1 MAGPGGR
8 EIARLAARVLPDTS
22 NFATSLQRY
31 LDRIERR
38 ARVQVTAVPDIDGF
52 RQELQARL
60 ASVRARVKVDVA
72 PDATGFSGDLQERLT
87 RVRAQVRV
95 PVSPD
100 MRDFTA
106 RLRAGLA
113 GAGGSIQV
121 PVSPDASDFPR
132 DLQERLAALRTQVRV
147 PVRPDTA
154 GFATHL
160 RADLAAIR
168 SSIRD
173 AARVPVTADVTR
185 FRASLEAQLRT
196 VLRTPPLTVSVRPTL
211 ARNQLSRIRAQIT
224 RRPIPVPVTLAP
236 RAGEMRRLRTQLRT
250 TPLRLP
256 TRLDI
261 SRGEI
266 RRVQAELLRHQ
277 FTIRL
282 NVDDSAARLQRAL
295 NGTGA
300 GGGGLGGGLALLP
313 GRFAA
318 IGTAAA
324 GAIPSVTSLIASL
337 AQMAPAAAVGATG
350 LLTLITTAAALK
362 IGTMGVGDALK
373 NAFDPENAEKYAE
386 ALKKLTPNAREF
398 VTALKAMGPQFT
410 AVRKAVQERLFEGLG
425 KQITAAGKVAL
436 PVLKKGLTDAAGAL
450 NSMGSGVLSA
460 AKGLASNGQ
469 LGMAVAGANKGLS
482 NLTKIPGQF
491 VTGLTQIAVAASP
504 AFDRITK
511 AAGGA
516 ATRVAARISKS
527 LESGAMT
534 KAIDQAISLVG
545 QLFDVLGNIATV
557 LKNVFAPAAAAGG
570 NFLTILQDITGE
582 LAKSTGTEGVQSAL
596 RALFDTMAL
605 IGKTAAPLVGQALQ
619 ILGPVIEALAPPAQ
633 ELVRVLGDALSRILT
648 ALGPVLSSAAAAVG
662 SLVVALLPLVEV
674 GGQLIAA
681 VLPALVP
688 LFTSLGQIFAELA
701 PVIQALADNL
711 AAQLVPLLASLGP
724 VLEAILPQFVNL
736 ASEVLPQITNILVQ
750 LTPSLTQLGLAF
762 AELAVALAPII
773 GQLVM
778 FAAVFLSQVL
788 PAVQPVID
796 IVLRFATGALMT
808 LAKFITDY
816 AVPALQTIAALLN
829 GDFTGAMRGAA
840 TMTTNLQRD
849 SGTAF
854 TNMKATAVRVVGG
867 MVTEIPAA
875 GKRMASG
882 FVAQIQTMIL
892 QTGSRI
898 AELPGRIRGALPSPS
913 SILNG
918 AGRQIMQGLISG
930 ITSMIP
936 SLSGVLNGITAKIP
950 DWKGPAKR
958 DGRILTPAGRLLISG
973 FIAGIDQS
981 TARLRSRLEAITKAL
996 PSSVGRGIGKT
1007 LKKATN
1013 QLAKLVK
1020 QRDDVI
1026 AQLAKAEKKLADLV
1040 KARDAAAKSVREGI
1054 LDGANITQQTGEGP
1068 TTIASITQ
1076 QLQNSLAAAK
1086 KFGALLA
1093 LLKKRGLSADLLQQ
1107 LGEAGVEQGTAAAKA
1122 LSGASNAQ
1130 LKQLNKLQ
1138 SDLSATASK
1147 TGNTVADAMY
1157 SAGIQS
1163 AKGLVAGLK
1172 KEKKS
1177 IEQVMIDIAKGMQK
1191 AIKKALG
1198 IHSPAKK
1205 MVSVGVNT
1213 VRGILL
1219 GTDREK
1225 PRLDTA
1231 MRSLVTA
1238 PSVPVVPGTLAAASA
1253 GGARFEGDLYLDSGE
1268 FLGRVRGEAADVV
1281 DGRFGELTQT
1291 LRAGRRL

>member
-1 MAGPGGR
+1 MADDPDLTGR
-8 EIARLAARVLPDTS
+8 VRLDLSGLIEGLRFAQAVTRRQISNLVRDANARLRSLDT
-22 NFATSLQRY
+22 
-31 LDRIERR
+31 
-38 ARVQVTAVPDIDGF
+38 DG
-52 RQELQARL
+52 
-60 ASVRARVKVDVA
+60 
-72 PDATGFSGDLQERLT
+72 
-87 RVRAQVRV
+87 
-95 PVSPD
+95 
-100 MRDFTA
+100 
-106 RLRAGLA
+106 LRAGLA
-113 GAGGSIQV
+113 RVGSLIGGLS
-121 PVSPDASDFPR
+121 
-132 DLQERLAALRTQVRV
+132 RLAA
-147 PVRPDTA
+147 P
-154 GFATHL
+154 F
-160 RADLAAIR
+160 
-168 SSIRD
+168 
-173 AARVPVTADVTR
+173 
-185 FRASLEAQLRT
+185 
-196 VLRTPPLTVSVRPTL
+196 
-211 ARNQLSRIRAQIT
+211 
-224 RRPIPVPVTLAP
+224 
-236 RAGEMRRLRTQLRT
+236 
-250 TPLRLP
+250 
-256 TRLDI
+256 
-261 SRGEI
+261 
-266 RRVQAELLRHQ
+266 
-277 FTIRL
+277 
-282 NVDDSAARLQRAL
+282 
-295 NGTGA
+295 
-300 GGGGLGGGLALLP
+300 
-313 GRFAA
+313 
-318 IGTAAA
+318 AAA
-324 GAIPSVTSLIASL
+324 GAAVGSLVPLVAGLVTAL
-337 AQMAPAAAVGATG
+337 AQIAPAAAVAVSGLLAVKLATG
-350 LLTLITTAAALK
+350 TIKLAMVGVEDAVTAAL
-362 IGTMGVGDALK
+362 DPS
-373 NAFDPENAEKYAE
+373 DPEAYAE
-386 ALKKLTPNAREF
+386 ALKKLSPNARSFVQEIRRAQPALDRIRKTVQDKVFAGLDTQLRSTAKAALPELRAALNSTAYTLNGMAKGVFAAARSLARDGTLGAALDGATTGLAEF
-398 VTALKAMGPQFT
+398 RRAPGQIVTALG
-410 AVRKAVQERLFEGLG
+410 
-425 KQITAAGKVAL
+425 QIGAA
-436 PVLKKGLTDAAGAL
+436 AAPAFAR
-450 NSMGSGVLSA
+450 LSA
-460 AKGLASNGQ
+460 AGGSALDRLAEKLTGAFESGGMERAIEQAIDLFAQ
-469 LGMAVAGANKGLS
+469 LGRVMGNVGGILRNVFG
-482 NLTKIPGQF
+482 
-491 VTGLTQIAVAASP
+491 GLTSDGQGLFSTLETITASLRE
-504 AFDRITK
+504 AT
-511 AAGGA
+511 ASAGF
-516 ATRVAARISKS
+516 
-527 LESGAMT
+527 
-534 KAIDQAISLVG
+534 Q
-545 QLFDVLGNIATV
+545 
-557 LKNVFAPAAAAGG
+557 
-570 NFLTILQDITGE
+570 
-582 LAKSTGTEGVQSAL
+582 
-596 RALFDTMAL
+596 RALAALSQTMGVVASTV
-605 IGKTAAPLVGQALQ
+605 GPLLGQALAV
-619 ILGPVIEALAPPAQ
+619 LGPVIEALAPPAQ
-633 ELVRVLGDALSRILT
+633 ELVRVLGGALSKILT
-648 ALGPVLSSAAAAVG
+648 ALGPVLSSAATAVG

-701 PVIQALADNL
+701 PTIQALADNL
-711 AAQLVPLLASLGP
+711 AAQLVPLLAALGP

-736 ASEVLPQITNILVQ
+736 ASEVLPQITNVLVQ

-981 TARLRSRLEAITKAL
+981 TAKLRSKLASITKAL
-996 PSSVGRGIGKT
+996 PSSVNKGVGKS
-1007 LKKATN
+1007 LKKATDK
-1013 QLAKLVK
+1013 LAKLVK
-1020 QRDDVI
+1020 QRDSVI
-1026 AQLAKAEKKLADLV
+1026 TQLAKAEKKLANLV

-1054 LDGANITQQTGEGP
+1054 LAGADITQSSGP
-1068 TTIASITQ
+1068 TTIDTITQ
-1076 QLQNSLAAAK
+1076 QLRDSLAAAK
-1086 KFGALLA
+1086 KFASMLA
-1093 LLKKRGLSADLLQQ
+1093 ALKKRGLDAGLLQQ
-1107 LGEAGVEQGTAAAKA
+1107 IGDAGVEQGTAAAAA

-1130 LKQLNKLQ
+1130 LKYLNKLQ
-1138 SDLSATASK
+1138 ADLSATAAK

-1157 SAGIQS
+1157 ASGIQS

-1177 IEQVMIDIAKGMQK
+1177 IEQIMIDIAKGMQT

-1205 MVSVGVNT
+1205 MVPVGINT

-1219 GTDREK
+1219 GTERER
-1225 PRLDTA
+1225 PRLDAA
-1231 MRSLVTA
+1231 MRGLISSPPVPAIPGSLATM
-1238 PSVPVVPGTLAAASA
+1238 SA

-1281 DGRFGELTQT
+1281 DDRFGELTQR
-1291 LRAGRRL
+1291 LRAGRRQ

>member
-1 MAGPGGR
+1 MIGVAGPGGR

-31 LDRIERR
+31 LDRVEQR
-38 ARVQVTAVPDIDGF
+38 ARVQVQAVPDLQGF
-52 RQELQARL
+52 RQDLQARL
-60 ASVRARVKVDVA
+60 DSVRARVKVQA
-72 PDATGFSGDLQERLT
+72 TPDATGFSEDLQTRLT
-87 RVRAQVRV
+87 QVRAQVRV

-100 MRDFTA
+100 MTTFTA
-106 RLRAGLA
+106 RLRA
-113 GAGGSIQV
+113 
-121 PVSPDASDFPR
+121 
-132 DLQERLAALRTQVRV
+132 ELAA
-147 PVRPDTA
+147 
-154 GFATHL
+154 
-160 RADLAAIR
+160 
-168 SSIRD
+168 
-173 AARVPVTADVTR
+173 ARGGIQIPVTADASR
-185 FRASLEAQLRT
+185 FRASLEAQLGRQP
-196 VLRTPPLTVSVRPTL
+196 VAVRVRPDL
-211 ARNQLSRIRAQIT
+211 ARSELRRIRTQIT
-224 RRPIPVPVTLAP
+224 RRPIPVPVTLVP
-236 RAGEMRRLRTQLRT
+236 RAGEMRRLRSQLRS
-250 TPLRLP
+250 TPLRLA
-256 TRLDI
+256 TRLEI
-261 SRGEI
+261 SRSEI
-266 RRVQAELLRHQ
+266 RRVQRELLQHR

-282 NVDDSAARLQRAL
+282 DVENSASRLQRAL
-295 NGTGA
+295 NGF
-300 GGGGLGGGLALLP
+300 GGGGGAAGGLMSIRRLYVAIAAAAATALPSVSSLTASLIQMGPAAGVGATALL
-313 GRFAA
+313 ALV
-318 IGTAAA
+318 TAAA
-324 GAIPSVTSLIASL
+324 T
-337 AQMAPAAAVGATG
+337 
-350 LLTLITTAAALK
+350 LK
-362 IGTMGVGDALK
+362 IGTKGVGEALK
-373 NAFDPENAEKYAE
+373 NAFDPANAQKYNE
-386 ALKKLTPNAREF
+386 ALAKLTPNAREF
-398 VTALKAMGPQFT
+398 VTALKAMGPQFS

-436 PVLKKGLTDAAGAL
+436 PVLNKGLTGTAGAL
-450 NSMGSGVLSA
+450 NAMGSGVLAA

-469 LGMAVAGANKGLS
+469 LGKAIAGANAGLG
-482 NLTKIPGQF
+482 NLSMVPAQF

-516 ATRVAARISKS
+516 ATRIAERISKG
-527 LESGAMT
+527 LESGSLT
-534 KAIDQAISLVG
+534 KAIDQAVALVG
-545 QLFDVLGNIATV
+545 QLFDVLGNVGAI

-570 NFLTILQDITGE
+570 GFLGILQDITGE
-582 LAKSTGTEGVQSAL
+582 LAKATATEGVQSAL
-596 RALFDTMAL
+596 RALFDTLAL
-605 IGKTAAPLVGQALQ
+605 VGKTAAPLFGQALK
-619 ILGPVIEALAPPAQ
+619 ILGPVIEELAPPAQ
-633 ELVRVLGDALSRILT
+633 QLVRVLGDALSRILT

-662 SLVVALLPLVEV
+662 SLVVALLPLVDV
-674 GGQLIAA
+674 AGQLIAA

-688 LFTSLGQIFAELA
+688 LFESLSALFVEMA
-701 PVIQALADNL
+701 PTIQALADNL

-724 VLEAILPQFVNL
+724 ILAAILPQFVSL
-736 ASEVLPQITNILVQ
+736 AAAVLPQLTDILVQ
-750 LTPSLTQLGLAF
+750 LTPSLAAVGLAV
-762 AELAVALAPII
+762 AQLAVALAPII

-808 LAKFITDY
+808 LANFITQY
-816 AVPALQTIAALLN
+816 AVPALQIIASLLQ

-849 SGTAF
+849 ASTAF
-854 TNMKATAVRVVGG
+854 SNMKANAVRAVGS

-875 GKRMASG
+875 GKRMAAG

-892 QTGSRI
+892 QTGARI

-913 SILNG
+913 SILSS

-936 SLSGVLNGITAKIP
+936 SLSGTLNSITSKIP

-981 TARLRSRLEAITKAL
+981 TARLRSRLESITKAL
-996 PSSVGRGIGKT
+996 PSSVSRGIGKT

-1020 QRDDVI
+1020 QRDSVI
-1026 AQLAKAEKKLADLV
+1026 TQLAKAEKKLADLL

-1054 LDGANITQQTGEGP
+1054 LDGANITQQTGGGP

-1076 QLQNSLAAAK
+1076 QLQASLAAAK

-1093 LLKKRGLSADLLQQ
+1093 SLKKRGLSADLLQQ
-1107 LGEAGVEQGTAAAKA
+1107 LGEAGVEQGTEAAKA
-1122 LSGASNAQ
+1122 LAGASDAQ

-1138 SDLSATASK
+1138 SDLAATASK
-1147 TGNTVADAMY
+1147 TGTTVADAMY

-1205 MVSVGVNT
+1205 MMPVGVNT

-1225 PRLDTA
+1225 PRLDAA
-1231 MRSLVTA
+1231 MRSLVAA
-1238 PSVPVVPGTLAAASA
+1238 PAMPVGAGALAAASA

-1281 DGRFGELTQT
+1281 DGRFGELKQT
-1291 LRAGRRL
+1291 LRAGRRS